1 MSNIVVNIPQVYQFL
16 FIFKEIF
23 EISKEGQIVGCK
35 DYVINIKGKDA
46 KIYVK
51 HINIKTCNKL

>member
-1 MSNIVVNIPQVYQFL
+1 MTDIVVNIPQVYQFI

-23 EISKEGQIVGCK
+23 EINKEGQIVGCK

-46 KIYVK
+46 KI
-51 HINIKTCNKL
+51 